1 MELLLT
7 IRDGALRMNRLV
19 KNLLSMVQLESG
31 MLRLRK
37 NWCDVEDLIGVTLAQ
52 VKDFQQHR
60 KLRVNLPASVP
71 MVMGDEVLL
80 EQVLVN
86 VVSNAIKYSP
96 DYSEIFITVRPED
109 DKLVILVSDTGIG
122 LAGDD
127 YGRIFEKFYRSAAAK
142 QVTGT
147 GLGLAICKG
156 IGARTMEPLRP
167 SRISRKAPSLQL
179 HFPLASRAKG
189 ILKKWRRMTISKLGL
204 VS

>member
-109 DKLVILVSDTGIG
+109 DKLVVLVSDTGIG

-142 QVTGT
+142 QMTGT

-156 IGARTMEPLRP
+156 IVELHNGTITAKPNQPQGTVITITLPLSKPREGHFEEMEEDDH
-167 SRISRKAPSLQL
+167 K
-179 HFPLASRAKG
+179 
-189 ILKKWRRMTISKLGL
+189 
-204 VS
+204 

>member
-1 MELLLT
+1 M
-7 IRDGALRMNRLV
+7 
-19 KNLLSMVQLESG
+19 
-31 MLRLRK
+31 
-37 NWCDVEDLIGVTLAQ
+37 EDLIGVTLAQ

-127 YGRIFEKFYRSAAAK
+127 YGRIFENFTV
-142 QVTGT
+142 Q
-147 GLGLAICKG
+147 L
-156 IGARTMEPLRP
+156 PP
-167 SRISRKAPSLQL
+167 SK
-179 HFPLASRAKG
+179 
-189 ILKKWRRMTISKLGL
+189 
-204 VS
+204 